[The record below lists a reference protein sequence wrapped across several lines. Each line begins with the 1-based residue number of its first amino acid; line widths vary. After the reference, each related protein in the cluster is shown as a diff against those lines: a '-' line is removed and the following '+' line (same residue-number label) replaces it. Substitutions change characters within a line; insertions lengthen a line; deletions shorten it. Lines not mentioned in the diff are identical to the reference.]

1 MLSFGRTKD
10 VLMNY
15 DTVKYPIVLINS
27 IRHHIY
33 RQRSNKKENMK
44 LMTQNVDT
52 FKSSGF
58 RVRSW

>member
-1 MLSFGRTKD
+1 MLSFGRTKY
-10 VLMNY
+10 VLMKY
-15 DTVKYPIVLINS
+15 GTVKYPIVLIHS

-33 RQRSNKKENMK
+33 RKRSNKKKDMK
-44 LMTQNVDT
+44 LVTQNVGT